1 MNTRKMVIS
10 AITACG
16 LAMSAYGAE
25 SAEKQRRVAAGSE
38 APSGP
43 PAAATTQPAPKIVR
57 TETMAYDNWTVSC
70 VYTDQGG
77 AKSDCSAVLRIA
89 EKINDAP
96 RVIFTW
102 IIANQNAKPVSV
114 LSVPTGVVIGPGV
127 EVKIGAGPVTKYG
140 YSLCAPDHCEAVIP
154 MDSSVLTAMKRA
166 PETEATIV
174 GLRGQSVK
182 FTVNMKGFD
191 QALAA
196 VMK

>member
-1 MNTRKMVIS
+1 MNTRRIVIL

-25 SAEKQRRVAAGSE
+25 SGEKQRRVVAESE
-38 APSGP
+38 ARSGP
-43 PAAATTQPAPKIVR
+43 PPAATAQPAPKIVR

-77 AKSDCSAVLRIA
+77 AKPDCSAVLRIA
-89 EKINDAP
+89 EKINEAP

-102 IIANQNAKPVSV
+102 IIASQNNKPVSV
-114 LSVPTGVVIGPGV
+114 LSMPTGVVIGPGI
-127 EVKIGAGPVTKYG
+127 EVKIGAGSVTKYG

-154 MDSSVLTAMKRA
+154 MDVTVTREMKRA
-166 PETEATIV
+166 ETTEATIV
-174 GLRGQSVK
+174 GLRGQGVK